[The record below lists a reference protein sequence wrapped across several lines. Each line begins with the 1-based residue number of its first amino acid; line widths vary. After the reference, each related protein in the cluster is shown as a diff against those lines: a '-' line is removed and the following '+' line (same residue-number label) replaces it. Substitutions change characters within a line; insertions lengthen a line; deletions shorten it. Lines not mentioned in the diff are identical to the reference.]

1 MIPRRVSRPE
11 AALPR
16 ATVLALVVA
25 MVVACSDGTST
36 RAVPD
41 TSGRLYT
48 KAAAPTQTVE
58 TGISVQAEPTTGR
71 PFGLYVPTN
80 YTTATQWP
88 LAVMLHGNG
97 ASGEG
102 MVLDFDAFA
111 EEAGVVVVTP
121 NSRGPTWDRILGTD
135 GEYGPDVA
143 HIDAV
148 LKWAFDHIAVDP
160 ARISLGGFSDGGTY
174 AILIGLKN
182 GDLITRVAGLTPCVD
197 VPSDRVGMPEV
208 FISHGIHDQVLPIDD
223 CSRFTVPRLR
233 DRGYTVEFVEYDSD
247 QGNGHFITEAVATQA
262 MNFMAGR

>member
-1 MIPRRVSRPE
+1 VFRSE
-11 AALPR
+11 ALLRR
-16 ATVLALVVA
+16 ATVLAMLVA
-25 MVVACSDGTST
+25 TGACSDGTST
-36 RAVPD
+36 RTVPD

-58 TGISVQAEPTTGR
+58 TGLSVHTEPATGR

-80 YTTATQWP
+80 YTPTTQWP
-88 LAVMLHGNG
+88 LAVLLHGNG

-102 MVLDFDAFA
+102 MLLDFDTFA

-121 NSRGPTWDRILGTD
+121 NSRGQTWDRILATE
-135 GEYGPDVA
+135 GEYGPDVV

-160 ARISLGGFSDGGTY
+160 VRVSLGGFSDGATY
-174 AILIGLKN
+174 AVLIGLKN

-197 VPSDRVGMPEV
+197 VPGDRVGMPAL

-233 DRGYTVEFVEYDSD
+233 DRGYSVEFVEYDSD
-247 QGNGHFITEAVATQA
+247 QGNGHFITEAVAIQA
-262 MNFMAGR
+262 MNFLAGR